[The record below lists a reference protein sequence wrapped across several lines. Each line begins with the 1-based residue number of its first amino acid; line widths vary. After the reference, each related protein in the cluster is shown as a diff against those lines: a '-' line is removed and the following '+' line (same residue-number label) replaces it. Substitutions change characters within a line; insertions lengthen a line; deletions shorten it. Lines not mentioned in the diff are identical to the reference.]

1 MIDIDAKQFGPQSG
15 EVLSCA
21 IGVGVGTAVA
31 GGHIEHSV
39 WGERHVAAVVAF
51 GIPLN
56 DDFGGIVMKCVGR
69 FAVNHIPGDPR
80 HLIGYAGLPDRGV
93 CDAGPARTVTAD
105 VDVTVLGKRG
115 MEHD

>member
-1 MIDIDAKQFGPQSG
+1 
-15 EVLSCA
+15 
-21 IGVGVGTAVA
+21 
-31 GGHIEHSV
+31 
-39 WGERHVAAVVAF
+39 
-51 GIPLN
+51 
-56 DDFGGIVMKCVGR
+56 MKCVGR

-93 CDAGPARTVTAD
+93 YDAWPARTVTAD